1 MSLDSDYRS
10 DAPAFRPR
18 MGAAA
23 EDMAAFFDVSID
35 MLCIR
40 DLDGRMRSLSR
51 SWETTLD
58 IPLTELLQTPLLTLI
73 HPDDVAGTR
82 EVMATVDAGG
92 QVSGFVNRYRRRDG
106 SYRHFEWWARRRGDL
121 IYGVARDVTDRLRLE
136 AERDAALAAAEA
148 ASRAKSDFLANVS
161 HEVRTPLN
169 GVIGIIDALS
179 RTDLTPHQAELVS
192 LVASSAAQLEAMVSD
207 LLDVARIE
215 AGRLEL
221 TPRPFRPVEVLA
233 PVLEVFR
240 HKAEA
245 KGLTFT
251 VQLEALDTPRLGDGA
266 RIAQVLTNL
275 LSNAVKFTDE
285 GGVTVGISGRDDR
298 LQLVVA
304 DTGVGFDAAAAGF
317 LFQRFSQADA
327 SILRR
332 FGGTGLGLSICRAV
346 VELMDGTIVAHAR
359 PGEGARFEVSLP
371 LGGAVTDSA
380 VAAAALPIAAAA
392 LFGRRVLLAEDHPVN
407 QRVVQLILDSQ
418 GVELTIVDD
427 GAAALAALEASRFD
441 LVLMDM
447 QMPGMD
453 GLTATRRI
461 REQEA
466 VSGRAR
472 LPVVMLSANAMAE
485 HQAAALEA
493 GADLHLPKPITAGP
507 LLAGLQTALG
517 L

>member
-1 MSLDSDYRS
+1 MSLDPDFRS
-10 DAPAFRPR
+10 DAASFLS
-18 MGAAA
+18 GSDTA
-23 EDMAAFFDVSID
+23 EAEMAAFFEVSVD
-35 MLCIR
+35 MLCVR
-40 DLDGRMRSLSR
+40 DLDGRMHTLSR

-58 IPLTELLQTPLLTLI
+58 IPVAELLRTPLITLI
-73 HPDDVAGTR
+73 HPEDVEPTR
-82 EVMATVDAGG
+82 RVMATANGGG
-92 QVSGFVNRYRRRDG
+92 QVAGFINRYRRRDG

-121 IYGVARDVTDRLRLE
+121 VYGVARDVTDRLRLE

-192 LVASSAAQLEAMVSD
+192 LVASSGAQLEAMVAD

-221 TPRPFRPVEVLA
+221 TPRPFRPAEVLA
-233 PVLEVFR
+233 PVLEIFR
-240 HKAEA
+240 HRAEA
-245 KGLTFT
+245 RGLTFT
-251 VQLEALDTPRLGDGA
+251 TRLEGLDAVRRGDGA

-275 LSNAVKFTDE
+275 LSNAVKFTEQGHVSVEVLADGDE
-285 GGVTVGISGRDDR
+285 

-346 VELMDGTIVAHAR
+346 VDLMAGSITADAR
-359 PGEGARFEVSLP
+359 PGEGARFEVRVPLP
-371 LGGAVTDSA
+371 PAEAAIAGPQPPDPAGAMLA
-380 VAAAALPIAAAA
+380 
-392 LFGRRVLLAEDHPVN
+392 GRRVLLAEDHPVN

-427 GAAALAALEASRFD
+427 GAAALAALETGRFD

-461 REQEA
+461 RAQEA
-466 VSGRAR
+466 ASGGPR

-485 HQAAALEA
+485 HQAAAREA
-493 GADLHLPKPITAGP
+493 GADLHLPKPITAAP